1 MTDDIKWT
9 AHEIADLL
17 SENLDK
23 IIVFNQWTELPAG
36 ALESAVSVTVNG
48 DCVQININLN
58 EE

>member
-23 IIVFNQWTELPAG
+23 IIVFNQWR
-36 ALESAVSVTVNG
+36 VKFKRNNVYKK
-48 DCVQININLN
+48 
-58 EE
+58 